1 MKLKIQ
7 LMVWMVLSVASIIFF
22 QNCGQQGSISLEA
35 DPAKIVGETVDICQ
49 VNPSHPI
56 CNNTAAVGRVEEYRY
71 IDVKQPQ
78 VPDLKIF
85 LVLDNSDSM
94 RVSQVNLVSNIEKMF
109 SENGE
114 GLRDYNSEIFIL
126 TTGQLNNIDNK
137 LFKTSIDFKND
148 YQKILENLYSVQTSN
163 ATNSLLSFL
172 RPLQSGVIKTN
183 GLLAGD
189 MVGFYSRQVRTPS
202 SVAPIYDAFEV
213 NFYPAFLSQFNQ
225 PSILSVKFNKGGSV
239 AELVSRLKERVELL
253 NPDNQILAKSIA
265 IDGKS
270 LDNTPL
276 SDVVEKESG
285 MCALGRIIHE
295 AKNNPTE
302 SLIKKGELATFIL
315 VSDEEEHD
323 LLGAECIKKFK
334 YQQPLPGT
342 YYRGICA
349 DNEANVSYETPD
361 KRDWMLQVQ
370 KPYVKNIRQAQE
382 HVNGEILK
390 VDGQCGV
397 KFKQTHA
404 RLKVNKNSHKV
415 IFSRKVVDGTGSTVV
430 RSWSHNLSFNRI
442 NKQHKYTFDRVALK
456 HKFVFDRTS
465 LKHRV
470 TANRKLITPIFNV
483 SAARRLISKYQRVN
497 YIRKTMLTKEG
508 SKIVET
514 GRTGPLTIDIPG
526 VNIDPSACTPS
537 WIAARSEIK
546 SLEPAL
552 ASASESYQYE
562 VSSCAVANVTKNESF
577 NKDYSGISP
586 TTCDINFVESVF
598 LKSVMQSNDSYVYDS
613 YQCTQKAVNVV
624 NFSFVSGD
632 IAGDVSAVP
641 NCDASYA
648 NSKDSTKPVVN
659 ASIGQVLSYENPNCS
674 AATTTDIGAQILN
687 LAGSCSLVS
696 NLDSEIAIQDGNR
709 TNTTYAHKNCVDT
722 HSTALA
728 QTRTELGVYGGTACE
743 TSIASLESNPAYT
756 SYVNCS
762 VVATNT
768 TNSNQNISNI
778 SGQYSY
784 TNDPTLLTYI
794 RVKDGNKSVATTDY
808 TLVGAG
814 YVNNPTYENSTG
826 LQSASI
832 DGKKPGVCD
841 STYAAAKDPS
851 PPSLAAGTSLVYYNV
866 SCSDNS
872 PVTYQ
877 LTRSGKTIKYDG
889 SYGNLLLNY
898 DSSLSVSRVCTASEQ
913 GTILSNESAATPS
926 MIPDG
931 NVLEVSSCIVSNA
944 DLVSATVESN
954 NIISLVNAVPAVKI
968 GATSTVCESPIASYC
983 AVGAINNPTGKLGC
997 QNNLVAFVP
1006 YVAYKAESRKYVLRA
1021 PEFDSLKNELHWF
1034 GFEPIQVTIGG
1045 TNTTISLLNL
1055 TCEEVYNACGVDP
1068 SNNAMTVEAYF
1079 KKTYA
1084 GNDNTLWAN
1093 IKKISYSD
1101 KTVSDP
1107 DALAIACAPDK
1118 LIDYV
1123 GPSDSRKDYE
1133 VCNNKSVNAS
1143 KSFDIVYDSVLSD
1156 IIITKNINEP
1166 ISCNE
1171 VCTVEKCQA
1180 KTGSRDV
1187 VPMTVTESGV
1197 TRPLTMNEFYGTK
1210 CTVNPTYTVST
1221 QLSRRSLAKINLG
1234 EMARDLATYNNN
1246 ADVCELTCKQTG
1258 LCKALANSPVDVSDK
1273 TIKQFVA
1280 GLNGLDAAKVSSCR
1294 VIRATE
1300 DIIEGKAT
1308 KAEVD
1313 TACTNPF
1320 GPLLV
1325 NKYIKNKYYEAYYSA
1340 SMPNGKN
1347 EVVHIKEN
1355 QSGLDTYIA
1364 NSFNDV
1370 FGDGFVSMASFSS
1383 QEINNLGKPKGSDYD
1398 NLARSV
1404 NGVVRDVKASSN
1416 EYGDALKFLGE
1427 KVTAQLKS
1435 TFLVTDVAPGKE
1447 ITRVWFSSWAT
1458 KGKYVQ
1464 LNPTDFSASA
1474 ATIVITNPDIIEK
1487 MRTETNF
1494 KFFVEIY

>member
-35 DPAKIVGETVDICQ
+35 DPAKIVGETDDICQ

-163 ATNSLLSFL
+163 AINSLLSFL
-172 RPLQSGVIKTN
+172 RPLQSDVIKTN

-189 MVGFYSRQVRTPS
+189 MVGFYSKQIRTPS

-323 LLGAECIKKFK
+323 LVGAECIKKFK

-361 KRDWMLQVQ
+361 KRDWKLQVQ

-562 VSSCAVANVTKNESF
+562 VSSCAVANVTKNENF
-577 NKDYSGISP
+577 NQDYSGISP
-586 TTCDINFVESVF
+586 TTCDIAFVESVF
-598 LKSVMQSNDSYVYDS
+598 LKSVMQLNDSYVYDS
-613 YQCTQKAVNVV
+613 YQCSQKADNVV
-624 NFSFVSGD
+624 NYSFVSED

-641 NCDASYA
+641 SCDASYA
-648 NSKDSTKPVVN
+648 NSNDSTKPVVT
-659 ASIGQVLSYENPNCS
+659 ASIGQVLTYENPICS
-674 AATTTDIGAQILN
+674 AANTTDIGAQILN

-696 NLDSEIAIQDGNR
+696 SLDSEIAIKDGNR
-709 TNTTYAHKNCVDT
+709 KNTTYSHKNCVDT
-722 HSTALA
+722 NSTALA
-728 QTRTELGVYGGTACE
+728 QTRTELGVYGGTSCE
-743 TSIASLESNPAYT
+743 TGIASLESNPAYT

-762 VVATNT
+762 VVASNT
-768 TNSNQNISNI
+768 TNSNQSISNI

-784 TNDPTLLTYI
+784 TNDSILLTYI
-794 RVKDGNKSVATTDY
+794 RVKDGNRSVATTDY

-814 YVNNPTYENSTG
+814 YINNPTYENSVG

-832 DGKKPGVCD
+832 DGKKPVCD

-851 PPSLAAGTSLVYYNV
+851 PPSLAVGTSLVYYNV
-866 SCSDNS
+866 SCSDNT

-889 SYGNLLLNY
+889 SFGNLLLNY
-898 DSSLSVSRVCTASEQ
+898 DSSLSVSRPCTASEQ
-913 GTILSNESAATPS
+913 STILSNESAASPS

-931 NVLEVSSCIVSNA
+931 NVLEVSSCNVSNA
-944 DLVSATVESN
+944 VLVSATVESN
-954 NIISLVNAVPAVKI
+954 NIISLVNADASVKI
-968 GATSTVCESPIASYC
+968 GTTSAICEAPIASHC
-983 AVGAINNPTGKLGC
+983 AVGTSNNPTGKLGC

-1021 PEFDSLKNELHWF
+1021 PEFDSLKKELHWF

-1045 TNTTISLLNL
+1045 TTTTLNLLNL
-1055 TCEEVYNACGVDP
+1055 TCEEVYQACGVDP

-1093 IKKISYSD
+1093 IKKIAYSD
-1101 KTVSDP
+1101 KTISDP

-1156 IIITKNINEP
+1156 IIITKNINDP

-1171 VCTVEKCQA
+1171 VCTSENCQA
-1180 KTGSRDV
+1180 KTGSRAI
-1187 VPMTVTESGV
+1187 VPMTITESGV
-1197 TRPLTMNEFYGTK
+1197 TRPMTMNEFYGTK
-1210 CTVNPTYTVST
+1210 CTVNPSYTVST

-1280 GLNGLDAAKVSSCR
+1280 DLNGLDAARVSSCK

-1300 DIIEGKAT
+1300 DNIEGKAS

-1383 QEINNLGKPKGSDYD
+1383 QEINYLGKPKGSEYD

-1435 TFLVTDVAPGKE
+1435 TFLVSDVAAGKE